1 MADIDLIK
9 ELRELTGLSVAKI
22 KQALDE
28 AEGVRDKALKKL
40 KELGGAMAAK
50 KADRT
55 LGAGII
61 EAYVHNGKIGAMIE
75 LSCETDFV
83 ARNDEF
89 KALARDI
96 AMHVSAM
103 QPRTPQQAL
112 EQSFIKD
119 ESITVQ
125 HLIEQA
131 VAKLGENIQLMR
143 VQVMVLGQ

>member
-28 AEGVRDKALKKL
+28 ADGVREKALEKL
-40 KELGGAMAAK
+40 KELGASVAAK
-50 KADRT
+50 KSDRD

-61 EAYVHNGKIGAMIE
+61 EAYVHNGTIGAMLE

-89 KALARDI
+89 KALAKDL
-96 AMHVSAM
+96 AMHASAM
-103 QPRTPQQAL
+103 QPGTPEEML
-112 EQSFIKD
+112 EQAFIKD
-119 ESITVQ
+119 ENVTVRD
-125 HLIEQA
+125 LIEA
-131 VAKLGENIQLMR
+131 AIAKLGENIQLAR
-143 VQVMVLGQ
+143 VTVMVLGQ